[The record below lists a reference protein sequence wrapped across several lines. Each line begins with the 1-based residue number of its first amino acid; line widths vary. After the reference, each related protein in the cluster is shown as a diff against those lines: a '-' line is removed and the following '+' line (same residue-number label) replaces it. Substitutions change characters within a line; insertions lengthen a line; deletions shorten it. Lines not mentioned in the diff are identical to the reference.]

1 MLVKINPV
9 NNLQLTIKVD
19 KLDKGY
25 YGEIEEE
32 IKVKGEKIKLST
44 SAETLDELVENLEK
58 QIKAIYEE
66 NKDLVISRNGE
77 DLMGHVLLFNPE

>member
-32 IKVKGEKIKLST
+32 IKVKGGKIKLST